1 MQKSLGRDIN
11 DARRDADATHRHRVT
26 LKKRYG
32 LLLTQQ
38 SEYKIDGGTKD
49 AADNGTEDK
58 TVLGQ

>member
-1 MQKSLGRDIN
+1 M
-11 DARRDADATHRHRVT
+11 
-26 LKKRYG
+26 KKRYG